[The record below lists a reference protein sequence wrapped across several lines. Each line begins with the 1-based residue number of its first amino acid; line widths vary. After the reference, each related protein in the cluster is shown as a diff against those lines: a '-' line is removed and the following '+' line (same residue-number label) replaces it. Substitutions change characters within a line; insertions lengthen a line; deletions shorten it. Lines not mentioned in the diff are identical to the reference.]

1 MMKYIPVL
9 ILVSLAQISFTIAFA
24 PQWKTPCRNPR
35 SFQMLPSGVEDL
47 QYISSSF
54 QSSSNTLST
63 ISADIDNIPTNEFAT
78 VFAGGIGVMIG
89 SVIAVLI
96 VGFILES
103 GNSYANVVADSYA
116 QGGDEAFWASL
127 SEEDREKAQ
136 EMVSKLRKSKEGGSS
151 NDDASLQKDETATTK
166 KKEEVA
172 MFSDYE
178 D

>member
-1 MMKYIPVL
+1 
-9 ILVSLAQISFTIAFA
+9 
-24 PQWKTPCRNPR
+24 
-35 SFQMLPSGVEDL
+35 
-47 QYISSSF
+47 
-54 QSSSNTLST
+54 
-63 ISADIDNIPTNEFAT
+63 
-78 VFAGGIGVMIG
+78 MIG

-103 GNSYANVVADSYA
+103 GNSYANIVADSYA

-127 SEEDREKAQ
+127 SEEDKEKAQ
-136 EMVSKLRKSKEGGSS
+136 EMVSKLRKSKEGVGSD
-151 NDDASLQKDETATTK
+151 NNASMQKEVTTVTA